1 MHNILKNKKI
11 LLGVTGSIAAFKA
24 PLIVRELIKLGAEVR
39 VVMTPSACEFVTP
52 ITMASVSKGSV
63 VVDMFDLSS
72 QKDGA
77 WHIHL
82 AHWCDLAIIAP
93 CSATTLGKLA
103 NGIADNALVAVF
115 MAIPREIPI
124 FVAPAMDTT
133 MFEFPSTQ
141 RNISTLQQWGIQI
154 IPPDEGE
161 LASGLSGLGR
171 LAEIP
176 KIIDAIVTKFHT
188 TKSSN
193 TELLD
198 KPMETLEDAV
208 FKDKFQAE
216 LELTQMKQ
224 KILEGKL
231 KEFYKNKKVL
241 VTAGPTIERIDP
253 VRYITN
259 SSSGKMGYAIAEII
273 ARYAEKVVLI
283 SGPVSLEPPHSVEL
297 IKVESADEMYRAVEA
312 NFPNCDI
319 LIMSA
324 AVADFTPK
332 NKFDKKIKKTN
343 EITSLELIPNIDILK
358 EMGKKKRSD
367 QILVGFALETDNE
380 IDNAKEKIIQKNLD
394 YVVLNKFS
402 EENKMF
408 GSDENEITIM
418 TKSFEIINLGRSQ
431 KIDLAKKIIEV
442 IAKMQ

>member
-11 LLGVTGSIAAFKA
+11 LLGVTGSIAAFKS

-52 ITMASVSKGSV
+52 ITMASVSRSSV

-115 MAIPREIPI
+115 MAIPRHIPI
-124 FVAPAMDTT
+124 LIAPAMDTT

-141 RNISTLQQWGIQI
+141 KNIEILQQWGLKI

-176 KIIDAIVTKFHT
+176 KIIESIVSQFNQ
-188 TKSSN
+188 SRFDRS
-193 TELLD
+193 EILD
-198 KPMETLEDAV
+198 KPLETLEEVV

-216 LELTQMKQ
+216 LELTQIKQ
-224 KILEGKL
+224 NILDKKL
-231 KEFYKNKKVL
+231 REFYKNKKVI

-259 SSSGKMGYAIAEII
+259 ASSGKMGYAIAQVI
-273 ARYAEKVVLI
+273 AQYAEKVILI
-283 SGPVSLEPPHSVEL
+283 SGPVNLNPPSSVQL
-297 IKVESADEMYRAVEA
+297 INVESAEEMYQEVEA
-312 NFPNCDI
+312 NFTNCDI
-319 LIMSA
+319 LIMAA
-324 AVADFTPK
+324 AVADFTPT
-332 NKFDKKIKKTN
+332 NKFDTKIKRSS
-343 EITSLELIPNIDILK
+343 EINTIELKPNVDILK
-358 EMGKKKRSD
+358 EMGKKKQPN

-380 IDNAKEKIIQKNLD
+380 IQNAKEKIIDKNLD
-394 YVVLNKFS
+394 LIVVNKFS

-408 GSDENEITIM
+408 GSDENEITIIN
-418 TKSFEIINLGRSQ
+418 KSFESIKFERAK
-431 KIDLAKKIIEV
+431 KIDLAKKIIEE
-442 IAKMQ
+442 ITKI

>member
-124 FVAPAMDTT
+124 LVAPAMDTT

-141 RNISTLQQWGIQI
+141 RNINTLQQWGIQI

-171 LAEIP
+171 LADIP

-188 TKSSN
+188 TKSAHTDLSD
-193 TELLD
+193 T
-198 KPMETLEDAV
+198 PMETLDDAV
-208 FKDKFQAE
+208 FRDKFQAE

-259 SSSGKMGYAIAEII
+259 ASSGKMGYAIAEII

-297 IKVESADEMYRAVEA
+297 IKVESADEMYLAVDA
-312 NFPNCDI
+312 NFPSCDI

-332 NKFDKKIKKTN
+332 NKFDKKIKKSN
-343 EITSLELIPNIDILK
+343 EIASLELIPNIDILK

-394 YVVLNKFS
+394 YVILNKFS

-408 GSDENEITIM
+408 GSNENEIIII
-418 TKSFEIINLGRSQ
+418 TKSFDIIKLGRSQ
-431 KIDLAKKIIEV
+431 KIDLAKKIIEI
-442 IAKMQ
+442 IAKI